1 MVTKQIKL
9 LLALALCICM
19 FPALQGQE
27 PSKAPL
33 IVAPD
38 QFDQWTDVPF
48 DDEKVHLD
56 KIANQTKEWP
66 LSIVYLVI
74 HAGQTACVGEAKARG
89 IRAKNYLVG
98 RGVSSNRVVW
108 IDAGWQKTLGVEV
121 WIWPP
126 EFRKPTPSTTLNLKP
141 GAVTLQRTCKIKY
154 RGRN

>member
-1 MVTKQIKL
+1 MVTKQIKVV
-9 LLALALCICM
+9 LALAVCICM
-19 FPALQGQE
+19 SPAMRGQE
-27 PSKAPL
+27 QSKGGL

-38 QFDQWTDVPF
+38 KFDQWADVPF

-56 KIANQTKEWP
+56 KIANQTKEWS

-89 IRAKNYLVG
+89 IRAKNYLLG
-98 RGVSSNRVVW
+98 RGISSNRVVW

-126 EFRKPTPSTTLNLKP
+126 ELGRPTPSTASNLKP

-154 RGRN
+154 RGN

>member
-1 MVTKQIKL
+1 MVTKEIKFVMT
-9 LLALALCICM
+9 LALCICM
-19 FPALQGQE
+19 SPAMRGQE
-27 PSKAPL
+27 QSKPGR

-38 QFDQWTDVPF
+38 KFDQWGDVPF
-48 DDEKVHLD
+48 DNEKVHLD
-56 KIANQTKEWP
+56 RITRQTKEWP
-66 LSIVYLVI
+66 LSIVYVVI

-126 EFRKPTPSTTLNLKP
+126 ELGKPTPSTTLNLKP

-154 RGRN
+154 RGGN

>member
-1 MVTKQIKL
+1 MVTTQITFV
-9 LLALALCICM
+9 LALALCICM
-19 FPALQGQE
+19 STAMRGQE
-27 PSKAPL
+27 QSKAPL

-38 QFDQWTDVPF
+38 KFDQWGDLLF
-48 DDEKVHLD
+48 DDEKVQLD

-66 LSIVYLVI
+66 LSIVYVVI

-89 IRAKNYLVG
+89 IRAKNYLMS

-126 EFRKPTPSTTLNLKP
+126 ELGKPTPSTALNLKP

-154 RGRN
+154 RGD